1 MQDTG
6 HLKILRSCLCE
17 AGGERAVWSRG
28 GWGLLDSTNSII
40 FVSCSR
46 DFLGCCSTPKYWNSY
61 IQKDGYTRQSP
72 PITSNHLPIT
82 SKNHHQSP
90 SNHLAGRH
98 VDTAN
103 LVLFGH

>member
-1 MQDTG
+1 M
-6 HLKILRSCLCE
+6 KP
-17 AGGERAVWSRG
+17 GGV
-28 GWGLLDSTNSII
+28 LLNNTNSII

-61 IQKDGYTRQSP
+61 VPKNGFTRQSP

-90 SNHLAGRH
+90 SNHLVGPDA
-98 VDTAN
+98 DTAN
-103 LVLFGH
+103 LVCLGANRLRVKVIQIPEC

>member
-1 MQDTG
+1 MQGTG
-6 HLKILRSCLCE
+6 HLKVLRSCVRRGEGAPCE
-17 AGGERAVWSRG
+17 ARG
-28 GWGLLDSTNSII
+28 GLLNNTNSII

-61 IQKDGYTRQSP
+61 VQKNGFTRQSP